1 MKHTCIYL
9 FVFLSSWMHAQSL
22 DSIFDSIQ
30 VLTPVTLWNQN
41 VKEYAEGYTQKVL
54 SDSVLSRSNGT
65 FTSLLE
71 SNSLIYF
78 KENGLGMVS
87 SPSFRGTNASQ
98 TAVLWNGVPINSM
111 FTGQTDFNTILTGSV
126 DELTIR
132 SGSGSVPF
140 GSGAIGGSIL
150 LDNLPKFNQKNS
162 RQVKLGYGS
171 FDTYSGQI
179 RSLLSSENAYLDV
192 SIEGFQSENDY
203 EYPKSSKRNVD
214 AAFHHYSL
222 GLSAGWRKDN
232 HSMYFHSNWYEGKRD
247 FSGTLYAPARDGYR
261 DYNTRNLLQWEMYL
275 GRWTSSLKLA
285 HLYEQYRYYANK
297 HGSNYTFGKSHTWWT
312 DYSLAYRI
320 NSDMKLTGILQYNN
334 VDGKGSDVEDANRDT
349 GAVVLMF
356 NHHLSKK
363 WRYGL
368 HLRQEFLNGF
378 TNPFLFAFDTKY
390 QVSPFYSFHFN
401 AAKNYRVPTFNDLYW
416 KAGGN
421 ENIEPEKSVQ
431 FELGNSW
438 EKENYGISAAIY
450 YIHSTDMIKWVP
462 RGTLWFPV
470 NINEARNYGLELE
483 AHYAYVWQNQ
493 KLRADFAYAY
503 THAED
508 QELKK
513 QLIYVPYHKYNASL
527 TYQYKDWNASY
538 QVLFNGEMYTSS
550 DNQNK
555 QKEYDVHQLA
565 VEYTFDFDK
574 LDGVVGARIKNLYD
588 SYYENLPSRPMPRR
602 HFNLFINFNF

>member
-1 MKHTCIYL
+1 MKHTYTFL
-9 FVFLSSWMHAQSL
+9 FVFLSSWLHAQSL
-22 DSIFDSIQ
+22 DSIQ
-30 VLTPVTLWNQN
+30 NLAPVTLWSQN
-41 VKEYAEGYTQKVL
+41 VKEYSEGYTQKVL
-54 SDSVLSRSNGT
+54 SDSILSRSNGT

-111 FTGQTDFNTILTGSV
+111 FTGQTDFNTILTGSI

-150 LDNLPKFNQKNS
+150 LDNLPKFNQDN
-162 RQVKLGYGS
+162 RHQVKLGYGS
-171 FDTYSGQI
+171 FATYNGQI
-179 RSLLSSENAYLDV
+179 RSLISSKNAYLDV
-192 SIEGFQSENDY
+192 SLEGMQSENDY
-203 EYPKSSKRNVD
+203 SYPNSSKRNVD
-214 AAFHHYSL
+214 AAFYHYSL
-222 GLSAGWRKDN
+222 GLSAGWRKNN
-232 HSMYFHSNWYEGKRD
+232 HRLYFHSNWYEGKRN
-247 FSGTLYAPARDGYR
+247 FSGTLHAPARDGYR
-261 DYNTRNLLQWEMYL
+261 DYNTRNLLQWETYL

-297 HGSNYTFGKSHTWWT
+297 HSSAYSFGKSNTLWT

-320 NSDMKLTGILQYNN
+320 NPEMKLTGILQYNN
-334 VDGKGSDVEDANRDT
+334 IDGKGSDVEDANRDT
-349 GAVVLMF
+349 GAAILLF
-356 NHHLSKK
+356 NHHLSEK
-363 WRYGL
+363 WSYGL

-390 QVSPFYSFHFN
+390 QITPSYSAHFN
-401 AAKNYRVPTFNDLYW
+401 IAKNYRVPTFNDLYW
-416 KAGGN
+416 KSGGN
-421 ENIEPEKSVQ
+421 ETIEPEKSMQ
-431 FELGNSW
+431 FEIGNSW
-438 EKENYGISAAIY
+438 EKENYGISAAVY
-450 YIHSTDMIKWVP
+450 YIQSTDMIKWVP
-462 RGTLWFPV
+462 GGSLWYPM
-470 NINEARNYGLELE
+470 NISEARNYGVELE
-483 AHYAYVWQNQ
+483 AHYSYSWLVEHT
-493 KLRADFAYAY
+493 LRANVAYGY

-527 TYQYKDWNASY
+527 TYQYRKWNASY

-550 DNQNK
+550 DNLNK
-555 QKEYDVHQLA
+555 QKEYHIHQLA
-565 VEYTFDFDK
+565 VEYQFTLDK
-574 LDGVVGARIKNLYD
+574 LQGVTGVRVKNLYD
-588 SYYENLPSRPMPRR
+588 TYYENLPSRPMPGR